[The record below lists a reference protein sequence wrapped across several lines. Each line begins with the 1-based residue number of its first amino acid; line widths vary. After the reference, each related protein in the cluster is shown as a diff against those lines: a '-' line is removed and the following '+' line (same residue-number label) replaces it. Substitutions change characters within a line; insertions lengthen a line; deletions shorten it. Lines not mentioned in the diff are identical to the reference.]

1 LPQAR
6 CGRFE
11 APQFGQV
18 LRAVR
23 PTRHAEA
30 LRLRLFDLDIF
41 RFGTAM
47 MRSCCAFWTPTRL
60 VGTTTEG

>member
-1 LPQAR
+1 M
-6 CGRFE
+6 
-11 APQFGQV
+11 

-41 RFGTAM
+41 RLGTAM
-47 MRSCCAFWTPTRL
+47 MRSWALVLDVRRDL
-60 VGTTTEG
+60 DVGADGHVGTTSAG